1 MFVWFQLLFMD
12 RSKVVLHRFTLLGM
26 ASVQR
31 LSNKT
36 DQIVIAFRDSS
47 VRPVHVRWLGGSA
60 CKCYFIELTAVVLF
74 CPAAATFQ
82 RSRRARAILH
92 ASQHFRARHHLH
104 QRL

>member
-1 MFVWFQLLFMD
+1 MFMWLQLLFMD

-47 VRPVHVRWLGGSA
+47 VRPVHVRWL
-60 CKCYFIELTAVVLF
+60 AV
-74 CPAAATFQ
+74 
-82 RSRRARAILH
+82 H
-92 ASQHFRARHHLH
+92 ASAISSS
-104 QRL
+104 